1 MAIAAEVRAHSDAI
15 GNRWERSVRESLPE
29 LAALPRTQL
38 IDHLPEFLN
47 GLADWME
54 GKTARAREGFRM
66 LAEGHAVHR
75 LTSGIALE
83 ILTSEYGLLRRAVI
97 EELMQDLGVD
107 ELKTSIIKLESGI
120 DTAIFEAVH
129 RYALGRDAI
138 RERFISILAH
148 DLRDPLAAVKMSA
161 EILSDMLPKHQLELV
176 AKILRGSVRIE
187 RMIDDVLDFARA
199 KLGEGIPIKLAMIDL
214 GALVSIVCRES
225 LAAEPTREV
234 EVVVEGDLRSR
245 LDPDRMH
252 QALGNLVS
260 NARAYGSGPIEMRA
274 WESDDH
280 QKIYA
285 SVTNHGTPIPSPIL
299 VRMFDPFER
308 ASTKQRRGLGLGLF
322 IVQQIAIAHG
332 GTVHVTS
339 SAEAG
344 TTFTIEL
351 PRMPLAEDRPLDV
364 PSGKR

>member
-1 MAIAAEVRAHSDAI
+1 MAIAAEVRAHSEAI
-15 GNRWERSVRESLPE
+15 GDRWERSVRDTLPE
-29 LAALPRTQL
+29 LAALPRNQL

-47 GLADWME
+47 GLADWMD

-66 LAEGHAVHR
+66 LAEGHAVNR
-75 LTSGIALE
+75 LTSGIDLE
-83 ILTSEYGLLRRAVI
+83 VLTSEYGLLRRAVI
-97 EELMQDLGVD
+97 EELMEGLGVD

-161 EILSDMLPKHQLELV
+161 EILNDTLPGHQLELV

-187 RMIDDVLDFARA
+187 HMIDDVLDFARA

-214 GALVSIVCRES
+214 GALLSIVCRES
-225 LAAEPTREV
+225 VAADPTREV
-234 EVVVEGDLRSR
+234 HVKAEGDLRGR

-280 QKIYA
+280 LKIYA
-285 SVTNHGTPIPSPIL
+285 SVTNHGAPIPPPIL
-299 VRMFDPFER
+299 DRIFDPFER
-308 ASTKQRRGLGLGLF
+308 ASSKQRRGLGLGLF
-322 IVQQIAIAHG
+322 IVQQIAVAHG

-351 PRMPLAEDRPLDV
+351 PRMPLAADTTIVD
-364 PSGKR
+364 PSAR